1 MTSRQQPAS
10 ELPQPQD
17 KAAAVEA
24 MFDEIAPRYDL
35 LNRLLTFRLDTRWR
49 RRAVAALGLAPGE
62 TVIDVA
68 CGTGDLCNEL
78 EAAGLWAIG
87 VDFSAGMLAKATTD
101 APLVRSDALNLGV
114 RTQSLAGA
122 TCGFALRNFADL
134 GSFFA
139 ELARVLRPG
148 ARVAML
154 EVAEP
159 ANPMLRAG
167 HRLYFGKVVPA
178 IGSLLSSR
186 SAYRYLPQSVAYLPP
201 VPELARLI
209 AAAGFRDV
217 KREAL
222 SGGIA
227 QLITATRDVAAGT

>member
-1 MTSRQQPAS
+1 
-10 ELPQPQD
+10 
-17 KAAAVEA
+17 

-35 LNRLLTFRLDTRWR
+35 LNRLLTLRLDTRWR

-114 RTQSLAGA
+114 RTHSLAGA

-134 GSFFA
+134 ESFFA

-159 ANPMLRAG
+159 ANPLLRAG
-167 HRLYFGKVVPA
+167 HRIYFGKVVPA

-186 SAYRYLPQSVAYLPP
+186 TAYRYLPESVAYLPP
-201 VPELARLI
+201 PPELARLI

-227 QLITATRDVAAGT
+227 QLLTATRDAVDSA

>member
-1 MTSRQQPAS
+1 
-10 ELPQPQD
+10 
-17 KAAAVEA
+17 

-49 RRAVAALGLAPGE
+49 RRAVAELGLAPGE

-87 VDFSAGMLAKATTD
+87 VDFSAGMLAEATTQ
-101 APLVRSDALNLGV
+101 APLLRSDALSLGV
-114 RTQSLAGA
+114 RENSLAGA

-159 ANPMLRAG
+159 RNLLLRVG

-178 IGSLLSSR
+178 VGSLLSSR
-186 SAYRYLPQSVAYLPP
+186 SAYRYLPESVAYLPST
-201 VPELARLI
+201 PELLSQLGE
-209 AAAGFRDV
+209 AGFRDV
-217 KREAL
+217 KRETL

-227 QLITATRDVAAGT
+227 QLITATRDAAAQT

>member
-1 MTSRQQPAS
+1 MRTRRQSKA
-10 ELPQPQD
+10 ELPEPQH
-17 KAAAVEA
+17 KAAVVEQ

-87 VDFSAGMLAKATTD
+87 VDFSAGMLAEASTR

-114 RTQSLAGA
+114 RESSLDGA

-159 ANPMLRAG
+159 RNALLRAG

-178 IGSLLSSR
+178 VGSLLSSR
-186 SAYRYLPQSVAYLPP
+186 SAYRYLPESVAYLPP
-201 VPELARLI
+201 APELARLI
-209 AAAGFRDV
+209 AGAGFGDI
-217 KREAL
+217 KREPL

-227 QLITATRDVAAGT
+227 QLITATRGA

>member
-1 MTSRQQPAS
+1 
-10 ELPQPQD
+10 
-17 KAAAVEA
+17 

-35 LNRLLTFRLDTRWR
+35 LNRLLTLRLDTRWR

-114 RTQSLAGA
+114 RTHSLAGA

-134 GSFFA
+134 ESFFA

-159 ANPMLRAG
+159 ANPLLRAG

-186 SAYRYLPQSVAYLPP
+186 SAYRYLPESVAYLPP
-201 VPELARLI
+201 AQELARLI

-222 SGGIA
+222 NGGVA
-227 QLITATRDVAAGT
+227 QLITATRDVADST

>member
-1 MTSRQQPAS
+1 MRSRRRPSS

-17 KAAAVEA
+17 KAAAVEQ

-35 LNRLLTFRLDTRWR
+35 LNRLLTFRFDTRWR

-78 EAAGLWAIG
+78 EAAGLRAIG
-87 VDFSAGMLAKATTD
+87 VDFSAGMLAEATTH
-101 APLVRSDALNLGV
+101 APLLRSDALDLGI
-114 RTQSLAGA
+114 RGDSLDGA
-122 TCGFALRNFADL
+122 TCGFALRNFAEL
-134 GSFFA
+134 WSFFA

-159 ANPMLRAG
+159 PNPLLRVG
-167 HRLYFGKVVPA
+167 HRLYFGKVVPTV
-178 IGSLLSSR
+178 GSLLSSR
-186 SAYRYLPQSVAYLPP
+186 SAYRYLPESVAYLPP
-201 VPELARLI
+201 TPELARQI
-209 AAAGFRDV
+209 ADAGFGDI
-217 KREAL
+217 KHETL

-227 QLITATRDVAAGT
+227 QLITATRVS

>member
-1 MTSRQQPAS
+1 MTPRRRPTSPLPRQH
-10 ELPQPQD
+10 E
-17 KAAAVEA
+17 KAAAVEE

-35 LNRLLTFRLDTRWR
+35 LNRLLTFRLDTLWR

-62 TVIDVA
+62 SVIDVA

-78 EAAGLWAIG
+78 EAAGLRAVG
-87 VDFSAGMLAKATTD
+87 VDFSAGMLAAATTH
-101 APLVRSDALNLGV
+101 APLVRSDALRLGV
-114 RTQSLAGA
+114 RDAALDGA

-134 GSFFA
+134 EAFFA

-159 ANPMLRAG
+159 ANPLLRAG
-167 HRLYFGKVVPA
+167 HKAYFGKVVPA
-178 IGSLLSSR
+178 VGSLLSSR
-186 SAYRYLPQSVAYLPP
+186 SAYRYLPESVAYLPEAP
-201 VPELARLI
+201 VLLAQL
-209 AAAGFRDV
+209 AEAGFRAID
-217 KREAL
+217 RTLL

-227 QLITATRDVAAGT
+227 QLITATRDG